1 MKKTKL
7 LLLMLTLAL
16 AVTCCLSLTAFA
28 EDGETPAITA
38 YYNGAEVTYPGEK
51 NGFDSLAEA
60 FETCKETAQAY
71 RFVLHKDLVEKT
83 TTDAWNSTDGRTLLV
98 PIYLTI
104 ASESGKNYTLT
115 LITEGSDG
123 KTYGGQFQISD
134 KSLTLENV
142 KLTNKLDEQTIA
154 SFCMVRFTASKG
166 SVTLNG
172 NSEISGNFKNS
183 AIKYDGDMTISGP
196 TLTLNDGKIVVSGE
210 TPLEIKAKLVMNAG
224 VIEAESG
231 YAGTEIIKALGGCA
245 NLELKKGYIRNAPA
259 GVAAVNA
266 ENGRVSVQSEMVFHN
281 NKGADIMAASG
292 VEVDNAE
299 MLKGENIISGKTL
312 YSVKGKSMTYISG
325 GKAYCYTDL
334 ETAMDAAASG
344 STIYFL
350 DDVEFVGKTDGNV
363 GNKKAKV
370 YVMDK
375 DAVKSI
381 VLDAMKH
388 KLTFGEWTDDEGSKL
403 SSTIKVTHDSSVL
416 TIKNATLIRTVG
428 ETPVV
433 YLVPGQLNIQDS
445 AVTLAGSYNGES
457 ALCWITNGE
466 YARINIKNTKITE
479 CKSTSENDPN
489 ACLIR
494 LDTGSVRLTECEVI
508 NNEMMLVRTNKKSVN
523 YIAGYNAVI
532 ELNDTKIND
541 NKIKTQNGG
550 MICEQTW
557 DGRQGDVSV
566 YVNGNTVVKDNLTST
581 ESVRNIDVSTGTNN
595 GIIIGDNFTGSIGVY
610 AGDRTSFGTASEVPS
625 VESIKNDASATGQ
638 FARADGGKLVWT
650 DKPTLK
656 VETDLGKYET
666 VTPATE
672 EGGDETTTI
681 THVLR
686 VVTTNTNE
694 NTTPITKFGTYFVNT
709 EDGTITTTNSYTG
722 EKESA
727 DFGKGNGWV
736 VDMVGDSSKSGN
748 TGTVCA
754 VSFYYV
760 SGVTD
765 PVTDVTTVEYDFT
778 TAKTITE
785 DQVITNDSDANA
797 GGLGE

>member
-28 EDGETPAITA
+28 EDGEDSVAIRVYNASGEEVGNGYADWNTA
-38 YYNGAEVTYPGEK
+38 YEDVQNGYTMELQKNLDVPANNQYAGDVDKSILKGAYAGVKIEKTFTLTSAANNTYTIRPLQSDNAKAFFCLNGNDANLTLKNIIVDQDSINSPEGTTSTTYSAFRTINGNAKITVGEGAEIRG
-51 NGFDSLAEA
+51 
-60 FETCKETAQAY
+60 
-71 RFVLHKDLVEKT
+71 
-83 TTDAWNSTDGRTLLV
+83 
-98 PIYLTI
+98 
-104 ASESGKNYTLT
+104 GKAVNV
-115 LITEGSDG
+115 DV
-123 KTYGGQFQISD
+123 GGA
-134 KSLTLENV
+134 T
-142 KLTNKLDEQTIA
+142 
-154 SFCMVRFTASKG
+154 
-166 SVTLNG
+166 VTLNG
-172 NSEISGNFKNS
+172 
-183 AIKYDGDMTISGP
+183 
-196 TLTLNDGKIVVSGE
+196 GKIVLSKSVEQTQDCTIELKSGTIDASGCTGAAAIIVNDKMTLNISDGVTFTGGAYADVLSTGGSVENKNNKLHKTDKVVSGS
-210 TPLEIKAKLVMNAG
+210 TIYAYGDKKIAVKATV
-224 VIEAESG
+224 
-231 YAGTEIIKALGGCA
+231 GT
-245 NLELKKGYIRNAPA
+245 
-259 GVAAVNA
+259 VN
-266 ENGRVSVQSEMVFHN
+266 
-281 NKGADIMAASG
+281 
-292 VEVDNAE
+292 
-299 MLKGENIISGKTL
+299 T
-312 YSVKGKSMTYISG
+312 
-325 GKAYCYTDL
+325 AYCYTDL

-508 NNEMMLVRTNKKSVN
+508 NNEMMLVRTNKKSGN